1 MIYKIISRINVLWAL
16 SRHFFHLLPCTL
28 FPPLRHVHASTQRG
42 FEMEW
47 EFSFRISFPVIIIF
61 CQEEKQSG
69 SYAILCWTPTLSGRG
84 KRVGVTGGNT
94 DAEGWK
100 EHRKGDPHKCLAK
113 SDLLNGFP
121 LSGYRESGWEGS
133 SVLPTPFEASVHR
146 HGHSVATRLHTP
158 LLTVQ
163 GSK

>member
-1 MIYKIISRINVLWAL
+1 MYCELGAVTSFTLV
-16 SRHFFHLLPCTL
+16 HFFSHSYM
-28 FPPLRHVHASTQRG
+28 FMLRHKGVLKWNGSFHSGSPFQLSS
-42 FEMEW
+42 
-47 EFSFRISFPVIIIF
+47 FS

-69 SYAILCWTPTLSGRG
+69 SYAILCWTPTLSGGG
-84 KRVGVTGGNT
+84 KRVGVTGGST

-100 EHRKGDPHKCLAK
+100 EHRKGDPHKCLAP

-133 SVLPTPFEASVHR
+133 SVLPTPFGASVHR
-146 HGHSVATRLHTP
+146 LGHSVATRLHTP